1 MTSPMQSP
9 MQPIMRSPL
18 SGTMEFRRRGGGSFD
33 PVSAFF
39 GSGEQGIIYDL
50 SVMASLFQ
58 DSAGTVPVTAADQPV
73 GKILDLSGNGNHAT
87 QPTAGK
93 LPLLK
98 TDGTYWWLEGDSID
112 DCMITGN
119 IDFTGTDKITVFAGV
134 NKIGSADG
142 VIYELGPAWWSINGG
157 LALRQSGGD
166 LISASHGDAAAVN
179 GHEATYAASLG
190 FSVVTSTHDISGD
203 LTTLSID
210 GGAPVSATADQGG
223 GNFSNSAIYLLMRG
237 ELSFPSASGISS
249 LVIRGAATDAEG
261 ISNGNAWT
269 AARCGVTL

>member
-1 MTSPMQSP
+1 MS
-9 MQPIMRSPL
+9 
-18 SGTMEFRRRGGGSFD
+18 
-33 PVSAFF
+33 
-39 GSGEQGIIYDL
+39 
-50 SVMASLFQ
+50 SLFQ

-98 TDGTYWWLEGDSID
+98 TDGTYWWLEGDTID
-112 DCMITGN
+112 DFMVTGS
-119 IDFTGTDKITVFAGV
+119 IDFTGTDKMTVFAGV
-134 NKIGSADG
+134 NKIGSAVG
-142 VIYELGPAWWSINGG
+142 MIYELGPAWWVSDGG
-157 LALRQSGGD
+157 FSLLQSGGD
-166 LISASHGDAAAVN
+166 LISASHGDAVAVPGLAA
-179 GHEATYAASLG
+179 TDAASLG
-190 FSVVTSTHDISGD
+190 FSVATSTHDISGD

-223 GNFSNSAIYLLMRG
+223 GNFSNNVIYLLMRG
-237 ELSFPSASGISS
+237 GSSLPSASGISS